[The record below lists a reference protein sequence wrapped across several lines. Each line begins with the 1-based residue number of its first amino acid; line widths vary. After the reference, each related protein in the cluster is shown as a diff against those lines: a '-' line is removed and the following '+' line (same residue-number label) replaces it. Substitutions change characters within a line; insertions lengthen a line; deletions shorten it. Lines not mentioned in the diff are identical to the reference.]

1 MIFESFE
8 ALQVFWG
15 SGPKKYFATTSKS
28 LRYEENLREIARGLT
43 YFLTHSQKQKRNIY
57 IYYIPWTSRPWE
69 FPGSMGI
76 HGVFREN
83 TVHLIFQVFFPALSA
98 LESIM
103 QYKITHNPDMW
114 CQGSCWC
121 HMQILNFYTS
131 DLSGDVR
138 GWKKTNKN
146 SPILTHA
153 NPWKTLGICM
163 CLHGFFMGIAWVQH
177 GWGIPS
183 VFRFR
188 NPIPGVLL

>member
-1 MIFESFE
+1 MPII
-8 ALQVFWG
+8 VVV
-15 SGPKKYFATTSKS
+15 YT
-28 LRYEENLREIARGLT
+28 
-43 YFLTHSQKQKRNIY
+43 Y
-57 IYYIPWTSRPWE
+57 IYRFPFAHQPNNYMANNYIPWTSRPWE
-69 FPGSMGI
+69 FPGFMGI

-83 TVHLIFQVFFPALSA
+83 TVHLIFQGFFPAWSA

-114 CQGSCWC
+114 CQGSCGC
-121 HMQILNFYTS
+121 QMQILNFYTS
-131 DLSGDVR
+131 DLFGDVR

-146 SPILTHA
+146 SPISTHA